1 MCRVLGVSPSGYYA
15 WRSRTQSARARRDEE
30 LREAI
35 RAIHEASRGTYGVP
49 RVHAEL
55 AAQGC
60 RVSRKRVARLMREAG
75 LAGVSRR
82 RGVRTTCA
90 DSSHR
95 AAPDRVE
102 RQFQAEAPD
111 RIWVADITYVPT
123 WAGFLY
129 LAVVLDVFSR
139 RVVGWSMANH
149 LRTELVLNALNM
161 ALARRRPGQVIHH
174 SDQGTQY
181 TSLAFGKRCREMG
194 VIPSTGS
201 VGDCFDNAMAESF
214 FATLECE
221 LIDRRSFR
229 TQAEARMAIFEF
241 LEGWY
246 NTRRRHSALGY
257 LSPNDFER
265 AALTPSASPLASET
279 LPSSSI
285 PRASASM
292 SKSADSRGR
301 GPLRDILQESSAGQP
316 QAPSKIIHYLPNPE
330 SPYLSTETG

>member
-15 WRSRTQSARARRDEE
+15 WRSRGPCARARRDEE
-30 LREAI
+30 LREVM
-35 RAIHEASRGTYGVP
+35 RTIHEDSRGTYGVP

-55 AAQGC
+55 VAQGC

-75 LAGVSRR
+75 LVGVSRR
-82 RGVRTTCA
+82 RGVRTTRA

-161 ALARRRPGQVIHH
+161 ALAQRRPEQVIHH

-265 AALTPSASPLASET
+265 AALTPSASPLAGES
-279 LPSSSI
+279 LPGVSI
-285 PRASASM
+285 PNGRIATSQN
-292 SKSADSRGR
+292 ADSRGR
-301 GPLRDILQESSAGQP
+301 GPHKDILQESSADQP
-316 QAPSKIIHYLPNPE
+316 HAQSEIIHHLPNRE

>member
-1 MCRVLGVSPSGYYA
+1 MCRVLGVSSSGYYA
-15 WRSRTQSARARRDEE
+15 WRRRRPSARARRDEG

-35 RAIHEASRGTYGVP
+35 RAIHEDSRGTYGVP
-49 RVHAEL
+49 RMHAEL
-55 AAQGC
+55 SAQGC

-82 RGVRTTCA
+82 RGTRTTRA

-102 RQFQAEAPD
+102 RHFKADAPD
-111 RIWVADITYVPT
+111 RLWVADITYVPT

-149 LRTELVLNALNM
+149 LRTELVLHALNM
-161 ALARRRPGQVIHH
+161 ALAQRRPEQVIHH

-229 TQAEARMAIFEF
+229 TQAEARMALFEF

-265 AALTPSASPLASET
+265 AAANPDTSPLTDEMLPSVSVPSARTATSQN
-279 LPSSSI
+279 
-285 PRASASM
+285 
-292 SKSADSRGR
+292 ADSRGTEP
-301 GPLRDILQESSAGQP
+301 PLDILQESTAGLP
-316 QAPSKIIHYLPNPE
+316 LPPAKITHYSPTGE
-330 SPYLSTETG
+330 SPYLSTESG